1 MNARSQF
8 SQSAIPNGHNACV
21 PTKKTVVREKKK
33 CFLCI
38 VYSPVYRSMP
48 EGLILSQT
56 SAFRLLPP
64 FWYHGRIYAII

>member
-1 MNARSQF
+1 MLAGSQF

-21 PTKKTVVREKKK
+21 PTKKTVVHEIKK
-33 CFLCI
+33 CFSCI
-38 VYSPVYRSMP
+38 VCSPVYRSMP

-64 FWYHGRIYAII
+64 F